1 MKVAIFGTGGVGGYF
16 GGLLARADHDV
27 VFIARGQH
35 LAAMRKHGLQVK
47 SPHGDFHLKNIAA
60 TDDPAEVGPVEYLI
74 VAVKHYQLQEASGRM
89 QPLIDAQTTTIP
101 LLNGVDAHEILISSL
116 GSHSVVGGFCSLS
129 TMIEAPG
136 VIRQAS
142 QLRRIVVGELDKR
155 PSPRLARIIAAWGDC
170 GVDAVHSLDIFVDI
184 WTKFLFIASFGG
196 VSSLARA
203 SVGEIL
209 RVPQTRTLLVNAICE
224 VEALARAQ
232 GIMLA
237 PDAVDKVMKLLEGLE
252 PTITS
257 SMQRDVASGRPFELE
272 AFSGKIV
279 QLGRASN
286 VPTPTYDLVDGL
298 LRPALIRSLEH
309 A

>member
-16 GGLLARADHDV
+16 GGLLARAGHDV
-27 VFIARGQH
+27 AFIARGQH
-35 LAAMRKHGLQVK
+35 LAAMRKHGLRVK
-47 SPHGDFHLKNIAA
+47 SPHGDFHLKNVAA
-60 TDDPAEVGPVEYLI
+60 TDNPAEVGPVEYLI
-74 VAVKHYQLQEASGRM
+74 VAVKHYQLQEASSGM
-89 QPLIDAQTTTIP
+89 QPLIDIETTTIP
-101 LLNGVDAHEILISSL
+101 LLNGIDAHEILISSL
-116 GSHSVVGGFCSLS
+116 GSPSIVGGFCSLS

-142 QLRRIVVGELDKR
+142 QLRRIVAGELDKR
-155 PSPRLARIIAAWGDC
+155 PDPRLARIINAWGDY

-203 SVGEIL
+203 NIGEIL
-209 RVPQTRTLLVNAICE
+209 RVPQTRELLVNAMHE

-237 PDAVDKVMKLLEGLE
+237 PDVVDKTVKLLEGLE

-257 SMQRDVASGRPFELE
+257 SMQRDVASERPFELE

-279 QLGRASN
+279 QLGRAID
-286 VPTPTYDLVDGL
+286 VPTPTFDLIDGL
-298 LRPALIRSLEH
+298 LRPALLRSLEH